1 MIKFKG
7 KYLVHNN
14 MIWDECIKSSIYK
27 EAVNLMGFGRYS
39 NYLSWA
45 SDTIIIFII
54 FNLAKS
60 FKYIYI
66 YGILHFK
73 RNITS
78 SYAKSID
85 TKIYG
90 EIFF

>member
-14 MIWDECIKSSIYK
+14 MIWDKCIKSSIYK

-45 SDTIIIFII
+45 EDTIIIFII

-66 YGILHFK
+66 YTVYYILK
-73 RNITS
+73 
-78 SYAKSID
+78 
-85 TKIYG
+85 
-90 EIFF
+90 EI